1 MADKRNIHTVK
12 VEGGWAGRR
21 EGSERVGR
29 KYKTQAEAE
38 RANRATARRDGV
50 EHLSH
55 RRDGTIGER
64 RSYGNDPHPPR
75 DKN

>member
-1 MADKRNIHTVK
+1 MANKRNIHTVK

-21 EGSERVGR
+21 EGAGR
-29 KYKTQAEAE
+29 TGKKYEARAQAEQ
-38 RANRATARRDGV
+38 ANRATARRDKV
-50 EHLSH
+50 EQISH

-64 RSYGNDPHPPR
+64 RSYGNDPHPPK